1 MQSDTHYF
9 QHKSAKEVT
18 GSSQL
23 AAQVSAPNRLTRRT
37 FLKNVGLGAA
47 LLAPGAAL
55 LSSSAKVLAT
65 NGNEKEKNALTR
77 GDVAILQLLAAAEL
91 IETDLW
97 KQYNELGGVNAPRF
111 RL

>member
-23 AAQVSAPNRLTRRT
+23 AAQVSAPNRLARRT

-55 LSSSAKVLAT
+55 LSSSVKVLAK

-77 GDVAILQLLAAAEL
+77 GDVAIL
-91 IETDLW
+91 
-97 KQYNELGGVNAPRF
+97 
-111 RL
+111 